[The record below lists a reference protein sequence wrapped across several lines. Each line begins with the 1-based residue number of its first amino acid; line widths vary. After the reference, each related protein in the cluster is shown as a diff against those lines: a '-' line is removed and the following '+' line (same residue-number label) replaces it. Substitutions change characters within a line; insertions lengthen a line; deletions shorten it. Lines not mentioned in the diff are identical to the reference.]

1 MAQRP
6 RVRSVLS
13 VVRRPWY
20 IKRVALSARTVVQAV
35 VDKIMMKTSIFLD
48 EVRFHAFHG
57 VMPQERAVGADFTV
71 WLKVGYDF
79 VKAAESDE
87 LIDTI
92 SYADLYEVVR
102 AEMDKPSQLLEHV
115 ALRIVKAVAAR
126 WPRIDTIDLRLAKDN
141 PPMGADCKGAGV
153 EIHYINK

>member
-1 MAQRP
+1 
-6 RVRSVLS
+6 
-13 VVRRPWY
+13 
-20 IKRVALSARTVVQAV
+20 
-35 VDKIMMKTSIFLD
+35 MMKTSIFLD
-48 EVRFHAFHG
+48 DVRFHAFHG

-79 VKAAESDE
+79 VKAAENDD
-87 LIDTI
+87 LTDTI

-102 AEMDKPSQLLEHV
+102 AEMDKPSQLLEYV

>member
-1 MAQRP
+1 M
-6 RVRSVLS
+6 
-13 VVRRPWY
+13 
-20 IKRVALSARTVVQAV
+20 QAV

-71 WLKVGYDF
+71 WLTVGYDF
-79 VKAAESDE
+79 VKAAESDD
-87 LIDTI
+87 LSDTI

-102 AEMDKPSQLLEHV
+102 AEVDKPSQLLEHV

>member
-1 MAQRP
+1 M
-6 RVRSVLS
+6 
-13 VVRRPWY
+13 
-20 IKRVALSARTVVQAV
+20 
-35 VDKIMMKTSIFLD
+35 MMKTTVFLD

-71 WLKVGYDF
+71 WLTVGYDF
-79 VKAAESDE
+79 VKAAESDD
-87 LIDTI
+87 LNDTI

-115 ALRIVKAVAAR
+115 AMRIVKAITAK
-126 WPRIDTIDLRLAKDN
+126 WPQVIAVDIKLAKDN

-153 EIHYINK
+153 EIHFINK

>member
-1 MAQRP
+1 M
-6 RVRSVLS
+6 
-13 VVRRPWY
+13 
-20 IKRVALSARTVVQAV
+20 QAV

-115 ALRIVKAVAAR
+115 ALRIVKAVATR
-126 WPRIDTIDLRLAKDN
+126 WPRVDTIDLRLAKDN

>member
-1 MAQRP
+1 M
-6 RVRSVLS
+6 
-13 VVRRPWY
+13 
-20 IKRVALSARTVVQAV
+20 QAV

-71 WLKVGYDF
+71 LLNVGYDF
-79 VKAAESDE
+79 VKAAENDD
-87 LIDTI
+87 LTDTI
-92 SYADLYEVVR
+92 SYADLYEVVK

>member
-1 MAQRP
+1 M
-6 RVRSVLS
+6 
-13 VVRRPWY
+13 
-20 IKRVALSARTVVQAV
+20 QAV

-71 WLKVGYDF
+71 SLNVGYDF
-79 VKAAESDE
+79 VKAAENDD

>member
-1 MAQRP
+1 M
-6 RVRSVLS
+6 
-13 VVRRPWY
+13 
-20 IKRVALSARTVVQAV
+20 QAV

-92 SYADLYEVVR
+92 SYADLYEVVK
-102 AEMDKPSQLLEHV
+102 AEMEKPSQLLEHV
-115 ALRIVKAVAAR
+115 ALRIVKAVVAR

>member
-1 MAQRP
+1 M
-6 RVRSVLS
+6 
-13 VVRRPWY
+13 
-20 IKRVALSARTVVQAV
+20 QAV

-71 WLKVGYDF
+71 SLNVGYDF
-79 VKAAESDE
+79 VKAAENDD
-87 LIDTI
+87 LTDTI
-92 SYADLYEVVR
+92 SYADLYQVVR
-102 AEMDKPSQLLEHV
+102 TEMDKPSQLLEHV

>member
-1 MAQRP
+1 M
-6 RVRSVLS
+6 
-13 VVRRPWY
+13 
-20 IKRVALSARTVVQAV
+20 QAV

-115 ALRIVKAVAAR
+115 ALRIVKAVASR

>member
-48 EVRFHAFHG
+48 DVRFHAFHG

-71 WLKVGYDF
+71 SLNVGYDF
-79 VKAAESDE
+79 VKAAESDD
-87 LIDTI
+87 LTDTI
-92 SYADLYEVVR
+92 SYADLYEVVK
-102 AEMDKPSQLLEHV
+102 AEMEKPSQLLEHV
-115 ALRIVKAVAAR
+115 ALRIIKAITAR
-126 WPRIDTIDLRLAKDN
+126 WPQIGTVDLRLAKDN
-141 PPMGADCKGAGV
+141 PPMGADCMGAGV
-153 EIHYINK
+153 EIHFINK

>member
-1 MAQRP
+1 M
-6 RVRSVLS
+6 
-13 VVRRPWY
+13 
-20 IKRVALSARTVVQAV
+20 QAV

-79 VKAAESDE
+79 VKAVESDE

-92 SYADLYEVVR
+92 SYADLYEVVK
-102 AEMDKPSQLLEHV
+102 AEMEKPSQLLEHV
-115 ALRIVKAVAAR
+115 ALRIIKAITAR

>member
-35 VDKIMMKTSIFLD
+35 VDKIMVKTSIFLD
-48 EVRFHAFHG
+48 DVRFHAFHG

>member
-1 MAQRP
+1 
-6 RVRSVLS
+6 
-13 VVRRPWY
+13 
-20 IKRVALSARTVVQAV
+20 
-35 VDKIMMKTSIFLD
+35 MMKTSIFLD

-71 WLKVGYDF
+71 SLNVGYDF

-153 EIHYINK
+153 EIHWTSLNNDKTQL

>member
-1 MAQRP
+1 
-6 RVRSVLS
+6 
-13 VVRRPWY
+13 
-20 IKRVALSARTVVQAV
+20 
-35 VDKIMMKTSIFLD
+35 MMNTSIFLD

-57 VMPQERAVGADFTV
+57 VMPQERTVGADFTV

>member
-1 MAQRP
+1 M
-6 RVRSVLS
+6 
-13 VVRRPWY
+13 
-20 IKRVALSARTVVQAV
+20 QAV

-71 WLKVGYDF
+71 WLNVGYDF

-115 ALRIVKAVAAR
+115 ALRIVKAVAER

>member
-1 MAQRP
+1 M
-6 RVRSVLS
+6 
-13 VVRRPWY
+13 
-20 IKRVALSARTVVQAV
+20 
-35 VDKIMMKTSIFLD
+35 MMKTTVFLD

-71 WLKVGYDF
+71 WLTVGYDF
-79 VKAAESDE
+79 VKAAESDD
-87 LIDTI
+87 LNDTI

-102 AEMDKPSQLLEHV
+102 TEMDKPSQLLEHV
-115 ALRIVKAVAAR
+115 ALRIVKAVASR
-126 WPRIDTIDLRLAKDN
+126 WPKVEKIDIRLVKDN

>member
-1 MAQRP
+1 M
-6 RVRSVLS
+6 
-13 VVRRPWY
+13 VRRPWY

>member
-1 MAQRP
+1 M
-6 RVRSVLS
+6 
-13 VVRRPWY
+13 
-20 IKRVALSARTVVQAV
+20 
-35 VDKIMMKTSIFLD
+35 MMKTTVFLD

-71 WLKVGYDF
+71 WLTVGYDF
-79 VKAAESDE
+79 VKAAESDD
-87 LIDTI
+87 LSDTI

-153 EIHYINK
+153 EIHFINK

>member
-20 IKRVALSARTVVQAV
+20 IKRVALSVRTAVQAV